1 MPNMPQIFL
10 SPFAPER
17 LLSSDRYRRPNPEC
31 AVCSPVQTR
40 VAVDLSRA
48 TLKDLVEDVLR
59 SQLGYG
65 EDFAVNSDIGT
76 LFDPEEEENL
86 VKKLT
91 ELGMIRPCCATLAN
105 AFT

>member
-1 MPNMPQIFL
+1 MPNMLQIFL

-17 LLSSDRYRRPNPEC
+17 LLSSDLYRRPNTEC

-59 SQLGYG
+59 LQLGYG
-65 EDFAVNSDIGT
+65 EEFAVNSDIGT
-76 LFDPEEEENL
+76 LYDVEEEDNL
-86 VKKLT
+86 VRKLS
-91 ELGMIRPCCATLAN
+91 ELGMSIPISVQNLN
-105 AFT
+105 